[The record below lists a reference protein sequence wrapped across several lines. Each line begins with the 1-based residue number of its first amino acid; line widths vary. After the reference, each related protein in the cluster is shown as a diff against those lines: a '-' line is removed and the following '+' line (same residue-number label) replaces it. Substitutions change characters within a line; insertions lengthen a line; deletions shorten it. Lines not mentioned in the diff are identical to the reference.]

1 MMLMSLKSYF
11 SFWSET
17 TGAADVVAVKPCV
30 GVPLTHCLQI
40 HLRHLQNQTQL
51 LAEQQLQGYAESK
64 QDEHMH
70 QVGVKKKY
78 NMLHFGNT
86 PTSDTSGGEVHV
98 QPAVPSERHLQQAG
112 DEAAVADVMPRAQK
126 TICHKMC

>member
-1 MMLMSLKSYF
+1 MTFAFCSCSFHLKHMFKWAMMLMSLKSYF

-51 LAEQQLQGYAESK
+51 LAEQQLQGYAEST

-78 NMLHFGNT
+78 NMLHFWEHT
-86 PTSDTSGGEVHV
+86 HL
-98 QPAVPSERHLQQAG
+98 RHQ
-112 DEAAVADVMPRAQK
+112 RR
-126 TICHKMC
+126 